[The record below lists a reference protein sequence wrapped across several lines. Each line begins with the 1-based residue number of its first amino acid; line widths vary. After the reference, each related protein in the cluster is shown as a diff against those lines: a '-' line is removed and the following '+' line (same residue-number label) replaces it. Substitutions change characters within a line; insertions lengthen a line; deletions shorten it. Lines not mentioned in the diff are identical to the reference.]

1 MELEQ
6 KTHLGVGRLFQGA
19 DLSPPGP
26 VHQDIEATKAF
37 GRLVDNLSIA
47 GRVRHVQHDKKE
59 PIGVG
64 ALEIIEAADATA
76 RAHDNVAQAQDLFGK
91 RASET

>member
-6 KTHLGVGRLFQGA
+6 KSHLGVGSLFQGA
-19 DLSPPGP
+19 DLGPPGP

-37 GRLVDNLSIA
+37 RRLVDNLSVP
-47 GRVRHVQHDKKE
+47 GNVSHVQHDRKE

-64 ALEIIEAADATA
+64 ALEIVEAADAAAGT
-76 RAHDNVAQAQDLFGK
+76 HDDVALAQDLFGK
-91 RASET
+91 RASKT

>member
-6 KTHLGVGRLFQGA
+6 ESHLGVGGLFQGA
-19 DLSPPGP
+19 DLSPSGP

-37 GRLVDNLSIA
+37 RRLVDNLSIA
-47 GRVRHVQHDKKE
+47 GSVSHVQHDRKE

-64 ALEIIEAADATA
+64 ALEIVEAADATA
-76 RAHDNVAQAQDLFGK
+76 GTYDNVAQAQDLFGK

>member
-6 KTHLGVGRLFQGA
+6 KSHLGVGGLFQGA

-37 GRLVDNLSIA
+37 RRLVDNLNIGPVMSQTRRSVA
-47 GRVRHVQHDKKE
+47 GAVMIPE
-59 PIGVG
+59 
-64 ALEIIEAADATA
+64 
-76 RAHDNVAQAQDLFGK
+76 
-91 RASET
+91 